1 MICGYLACA
10 FDLLNVGDLDAIAQ
24 ARQLCDRLT
33 VGVYSDELIE
43 HFHGLPPIVPIG
55 ERVALLGHLRGVDA
69 VVVHDENGSGHAERA
84 DRCFLVEGDRV
95 PPVAG
100 TEIIWLV
107 PARTTA
113 SPEIREALAPKI
125 EIGVA

>member
-10 FDLLNVGDLDAIAQ
+10 FDLLNVSDLDAIGQAQ
-24 ARQLCDRLT
+24 ELCDRLT

-43 HFHGLPPIVPIG
+43 HFHGLPAIVPMA
-55 ERVALLGHLRGVDA
+55 ERVELVKHIRGVDE
-69 VVVHDENGSGHAERA
+69 VVVHDEVGSEVVRRA
-84 DRCFLVEGDRV
+84 DRHFLVQGDRV
-95 PPVAG
+95 PPVADAA
-100 TEIIWLV
+100 IRWLV

-113 SPEIREALAPKI
+113 SPQIREALAPKI